1 LAHVNEGKAQPDG
14 HFYEHGKA
22 FDTSTGDE
30 VVADDTEKMAAKPSG
45 KRVHKTTNPVK
56 EFKGFEIDPTTGFP
70 ICQKTKE
77 LIDGTKPYCKSCFIF
92 GHSQKLFTGCEI
104 HKDVLACLEKEEE
117 EKTNG
122 NKVDKK

>member
-1 LAHVNEGKAQPDG
+1 MVISMNMARHLIHQLVMKLLQMIQ
-14 HFYEHGKA
+14 K
-22 FDTSTGDE
+22 
-30 VVADDTEKMAAKPSG
+30 KMAAIPSG

-70 ICQKTKE
+70 ICPKTKE

>member
-1 LAHVNEGKAQPDG
+1 
-14 HFYEHGKA
+14 
-22 FDTSTGDE
+22 
-30 VVADDTEKMAAKPSG
+30 MAAIPSG

-122 NKVDKK
+122 NKVDKKWTNKVIKKVIICCHFLLPPSSPHIVGKIW